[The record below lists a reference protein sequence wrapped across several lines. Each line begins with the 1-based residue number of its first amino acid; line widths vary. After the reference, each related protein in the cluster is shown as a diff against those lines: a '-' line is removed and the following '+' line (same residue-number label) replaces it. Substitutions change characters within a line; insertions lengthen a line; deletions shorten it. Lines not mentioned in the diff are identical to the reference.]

1 MSKLTIHISSI
12 ETRGRRNVL
21 CLSFPYDPEIV
32 ELVRG
37 LEGRWWVPENFC
49 WHAAANSSNLQYID
63 RHLGKVAL
71 LDKSNLDLGAIEDTG
86 SAVKAVVTR
95 SGQGAAR
102 FAGLSED
109 SKEQIRELVAF
120 MRGRRYAESTVR
132 TYGSILIDFLFLM
145 NDKPLVELSNGD
157 IERFNQEI
165 ILPRNYSISFQRQ
178 FIGAIKMFC
187 KAHPSCGIDV
197 PQLVR
202 PKKEFKLPIVLS
214 KEEILDLLRSTRNIK
229 HRTALAMIYA
239 AGLRIR
245 ELLSLELCDIDVD
258 RQQVRIVS
266 SKGRKDRYVV
276 LARSF
281 ILLLGNYLAT
291 YSPQRYFVEGASGGQ
306 YSAESIRAVLRRS
319 CERAGIRKHVT
330 PHTLRH
336 SYATHLLES
345 GVDLRYIQE
354 LLGHAK
360 PETTMIYT
368 HVSRKDLL
376 DIKSP
381 LDSVVEEF
389 AKRDKPDQNILL
401 SKNDFR

>member
-1 MSKLTIHISSI
+1 MSMTTIRISNI
-12 ETRGRRNVL
+12 RAEGRTVL
-21 CLSFPYDPEIV
+21 CLSFPRSWEII
-32 ELVRG
+32 ELVRE
-37 LEGRWWVPENFC
+37 LEGRRWVPEHLC
-49 WHAAANSSNLQYID
+49 WHATASISNLQYID
-63 RHLGKVAL
+63 RYLGKVAL
-71 LDKSNLDLGAIEDTG
+71 LDKSNLDYGAIEEAEASVTAVAKRCSTG
-86 SAVKAVVTR
+86 TSK
-95 SGQGAAR
+95 

-109 SKEQIRELVAF
+109 SQQQIREMVAL

-132 TYGSILIDFLFLM
+132 TYGGILIDFLLLI
-145 NDKPLVELSNGD
+145 NAKPLVALSNDD
-157 IERFNQEI
+157 IERFNQEF
-165 ILPRNYSISFQRQ
+165 ILKRNYSISFQRQ

-187 KAHPSCGIDV
+187 KAHPNCGIDV

-202 PKKEFKLPIVLS
+202 PRKEFKLPLVLS
-214 KEEILDLLRSTRNIK
+214 KEEILDLLRNTRNIK

-239 AGLRIR
+239 AGLRIS
-245 ELLSLELCDIDVD
+245 ELLTLELCHIDID
-258 RQQVRIVS
+258 RRQVRIIH

-276 LARSF
+276 LAQSF

-291 YSPQRYFVEGASGGQ
+291 YSPQKYFVEGASGGQ

-381 LDSVVEEF
+381 LDTVVEEF
-389 AKRDKPDQNILL
+389 ANRDKPNQNILL
-401 SKNDFR
+401 SRNDFR